1 MNEFAFKGM
10 LQKEGWIENVTVKTD
25 DEGIIV
31 SIDSENKS
39 KTTHNGFAIP
49 GFQNAH
55 SHAFQ
60 YAMAGLAELHSVSE
74 AQNDFWSWRK
84 TMYQL
89 ALHITPEQMENIA
102 TMLYKEML
110 RNGYTHVAEFHYL
123 HHNQDGKPYAQLSEM
138 SERIMAGA
146 KNAGIK
152 ITLVPIFYQKG
163 GFGKEAEKDQC
174 RFISNSIDDYS
185 KLFEACQ
192 ISATKYNDASVGY
205 GIHSMRAVTS
215 ENIIRLSNLKKESIP
230 LHIHVSEQLK
240 EIEECE
246 SFLGKRPVEWLS
258 NNVELNEDYHLVHA
272 THLIEKEIEQIS
284 SSGASVV
291 LCPSTEGNLGDG
303 LFPLGE
309 FLRKKGKWSIG
320 TDSHIGINPLEEI
333 RILDYGQRLI
343 THSRNTFGN
352 QKKADNG
359 QIAIESALL
368 NGRKA
373 MGINQDSFFE
383 IGKPLDALVLSST
396 HPLIQ
401 STSLKNRTNTIIYA
415 GDSSM
420 FNGTIVNGKW
430 AIQNGEHK
438 DSTIDSNFVKTMN
451 ELKVR

>member
-10 LQKEGWIENVTVKTD
+10 LQKEGWIDNVTVKTD
-25 DEGIIV
+25 DTGIII

-39 KTTHNGFAIP
+39 KTAHSGFAIP

-60 YAMAGLAELHSVSE
+60 YAMAGLAELHSVTE

-89 ALHITPEQMENIA
+89 ALHITPEQMEHIA
-102 TMLYKEML
+102 TLLYKEML
-110 RNGYTHVAEFHYL
+110 RNGYTQVAEFHYL
-123 HHNQDGKPYAQLSEM
+123 HHNANGKPYAHLAEM

-146 KNAGIK
+146 QNAGIK
-152 ITLVPIFYQKG
+152 ITLIPIFYQKG
-163 GFGKEAEKDQC
+163 GFGKEPEKDQR

-185 KLFEACQ
+185 KLFEACE
-192 ISATKYNDASVGY
+192 ISAAKFNDASVGY

-215 ENIIRLSNLKKESIP
+215 ENIIRLSKLKKENTP

-240 EIEECE
+240 EIEECQ

-258 NNVELNEDYHLVHA
+258 NNIELNEDYHLVHA
-272 THLIEKEIEQIS
+272 THLIEKEIEQIA

-352 QKKADNG
+352 QNSADNG

-373 MGINQDSFFE
+373 MGIDQKTFFE

-396 HPLIQ
+396 HPLLQ
-401 STSLKNRTNTIIYA
+401 SASSKNRSNTIIYA
-415 GDSSM
+415 GDSSI

-430 AIQNGEHK
+430 VIENGCHK
-438 DSTIDSNFVKTMN
+438 DPKIDFNFIKTMK